1 MTNVYYQPEFDTGA
15 VNVTIGDEVRNIY
28 DLMEQDLNRD
38 ARNLPRGLIV
48 GTDGVIEE
56 NYKRSIILD
65 SNFTSIIGKDASVL
79 LADGSPLFV

>member
-1 MTNVYYQPEFDTGA
+1 M
-15 VNVTIGDEVRNIY
+15 TIGDEVRNIY